1 MKGNS
6 ISNAAAPDGL
16 FGRVKTA
23 LAYRQCDAIISEKE
37 ILAIFEK
44 VKTGIYPPFPVARM
58 TDSRNSYCSF
68 RFHFVQIVIT
78 LSYSSLSRLSDNWQR
93 CLYAAIL
100 SWLGLITDSMLSM
113 SSVSSLRLVIFHILH
128 ATQFLHTSSA

>member
-58 TDSRNSYCSF
+58 TDSRNGYCSF
-68 RFHFVQIVIT
+68 CFHNIII
-78 LSYSSLSRLSDNWQR
+78 L
-93 CLYAAIL
+93 LY
-100 SWLGLITDSMLSM
+100 
-113 SSVSSLRLVIFHILH
+113 FC
-128 ATQFLHTSSA
+128 